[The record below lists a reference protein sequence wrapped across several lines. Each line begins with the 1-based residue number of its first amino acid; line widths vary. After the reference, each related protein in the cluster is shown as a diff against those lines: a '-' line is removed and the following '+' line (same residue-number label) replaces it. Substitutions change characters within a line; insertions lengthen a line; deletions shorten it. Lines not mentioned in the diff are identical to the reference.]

1 MFISEKKLIE
11 LINKGVTQALTAEI
25 TLEKHRDE
33 KTGQPL
39 AKPEI
44 IKETVFLP
52 AYLCQ
57 ILPYHEG
64 ALRGVQEQT
73 CHHSN
78 KVNELDEKVSEIG
91 NIIIGAEQSL
101 KCIAS
106 LSDNIKS
113 LELNETKVIEAK
125 NGKSDNKE

>member
-1 MFISEKKLIE
+1 MFISEKKLSE
-11 LINKGVTQALTAEI
+11 LIEKAVNKALTAEV

-73 CHHSN
+73 CKQSN
-78 KVNELDEKVSEIG
+78 KINDLDDKIAAIG
-91 NIIIGAEQSL
+91 NVIIGAENSL
-101 KCIAS
+101 KCIAK
-106 LSDNIKS
+106 LTDNIK
-113 LELNETKVIEAK
+113 LIE
-125 NGKSDNKE
+125 GK